1 MNHSASNAGCR
12 RCDIVGVATMIM
24 AASMAAA
31 KAKVP
36 VVSTRTLAKCA
47 SK

>member
-12 RCDIVGVATMIM
+12 RCGIAGVATMT
-24 AASMAAA
+24 MAAA

-36 VVSTRTLAKCA
+36 VVSTRTLAKRA